1 MRNLLYIKALWSV
14 NGDMSEQLYAVHV
27 CKMYEFKHRMIW

>member
-14 NGDMSEQLYAVHV
+14 NDDMSEQLHAVPV
-27 CKMYEFKHRMIW
+27 CDKYEVKHRMIW